1 MTIRW
6 PRIVLYGILPGLAL
20 LLALAAGYLKY
31 VGSADQATQTA
42 GDASIQAAKDTAV
55 AMLSY
60 RSDTVD
66 QQLAAAEDRLT
77 GSFQDSYSSLT
88 RDVIIPG
95 AHQQKISTVAT
106 VPAAASVSATENH
119 AQVLLF
125 IDQTVTVDGAAK
137 ANTDNATN
145 KDKPEATKSI
155 VLVTLDKVGDRWL
168 VSDFQPK

>member
-6 PRIVLYGILPGLAL
+6 PRVALYGILPGLAL
-20 LLALAAGYLKY
+20 LLALAAGYVKF
-31 VGSADQATQTA
+31 VGTTDEATQTSGTA
-42 GDASIQAAKDTAV
+42 AIQAAKDSAV

-66 QQLAAAEDRLT
+66 RQLAAAEDRLT
-77 GSFQDSYSSLT
+77 GPFRDSYTTLT
-88 RDVIIPG
+88 RTVVIPG
-95 AHQQKISTVAT
+95 ARQQKISTVAT

-125 IDQTVTVDGAAK
+125 IDQTVTAGGQDPKGA
-137 ANTDNATN
+137 
-145 KDKPEATKSI
+145 PEATKST

>member
-1 MTIRW
+1 MTISW

-20 LLALAAGYLKY
+20 LLAMTAGYVKF
-31 VGSADQATQTA
+31 VGATNASAQTSEVA
-42 GDASIQAAKDTAV
+42 AIDAAKDSAV

-60 RSDTVD
+60 RADTVD
-66 QQLAAAEDRLT
+66 RQLAAAEDRLT
-77 GSFQDSYSSLT
+77 GSFRDSYASLT
-88 RDVIIPG
+88 RDVVIPG

-106 VPAAASVSATENH
+106 VPAAASVSTSENH

-125 IDQTVTVDGAAK
+125 IDQTVTVGGRDAKGA
-137 ANTDNATN
+137 
-145 KDKPEATKSI
+145 PEATKST